1 MEARR
6 REYIGEEPM
15 LHGRPTSVWL
25 AGSRET
31 AYEPLTADV
40 EADVA
45 VIGGGLTGVLAA
57 VQLAE
62 AGRSVVLLEARR
74 LGGNATGHTTAKA
87 TVHHGLTYAHLKST
101 YGELGA
107 LRYAEANMRGLDLLR
122 ELSGRVGGDYE
133 RVPSYLYVE
142 SPSERD
148 MLRDEADVMAS
159 LGLPAEYVESL
170 DVPFPFAGAVRLED
184 QGQFDPMRLLLGA
197 IEAHPEVRVFEQ
209 TRATRIDD
217 GEPCVVSAE
226 GGRVTAR
233 DVVVASQFPAKDTT
247 AFFSRLFAHTAFA
260 LAVRVSDPLGNAMF
274 YCEKPEHAV
283 RWSRDASGPLLVIS
297 GESRPTGARG
307 DERVS
312 YVNLEDWTRRHFDV
326 TEVAYHWSTEDYST
340 PDKVPFTGRMP
351 RTRHVWM
358 ATGFGG
364 WGMTN
369 AAASAL
375 VLRNL
380 VLGERDSAADLLDP
394 GRVPKAGY
402 LKFLE
407 ENLGVAE
414 DFTIG
419 RVMTT
424 QMRDPEGL
432 GRDEGAIVSHAGK
445 VHAAYRVGAGP
456 VTLLKPECTHLKC
469 QVNWNEAEKTWDCP
483 CHGSR
488 FAHDGGVLYGP
499 AKMPLVREDASLED
513 TP

>member
-1 MEARR
+1 MEARS
-6 REYIGEEPM
+6 REYIGDEPM

-25 AGSRET
+25 AGARET
-31 AYEPLTADV
+31 EYPPLTSDV
-40 EADVA
+40 EAEVA
-45 VIGGGLTGVLAA
+45 VVGGGLTGVLAA
-57 VQLAE
+57 ALLAE

-87 TVHHGLTYAHLKST
+87 TIHHGPIYSHLQNT
-101 YGELGA
+101 YGEIGA
-107 LRYAEANMRGLDLLR
+107 LRYAEVNMRGLNLLR
-122 ELSGRVGGDYE
+122 EMSARVGGDYE
-133 RVPSYLYVE
+133 CVPSYVFTE
-142 SPSERD
+142 SPAGRD
-148 MLRDEADVMAS
+148 DLRREAEVMAG
-159 LGLPAEYVESL
+159 LGLAARYVDAV

-184 QGQFDPMRLLLGA
+184 QAQFDPMRLLLGVV
-197 IEAHPEVRVFEQ
+197 EAHPEIRVFEQ
-209 TRATRIDD
+209 TRAIRIDD
-217 GEPCVVSAE
+217 GDPCVVWAE
-226 GGRVTAR
+226 GGRVRAR
-233 DVVVASQFPAKDTT
+233 DVVVASQFPAKDTA

-260 LAVRVSDPLGNAMF
+260 LGVRVSDRLENAMF
-274 YCEKPEHAV
+274 YCESPEHAV
-283 RWSRDASGPLLVIS
+283 RWSRDETGPLLVIS

-326 TEVAYHWSTEDYST
+326 TEVAYHWSTEDFDT
-340 PDKVPFTGRMP
+340 PDGVPFTGRTP
-351 RTRHVWM
+351 RTKRVWM

-380 VLGERDSAADLLDP
+380 VLGERDSAAELLDP
-394 GRVPKAGY
+394 ARVPKAG
-402 LKFLE
+402 LVRFLE
-407 ENLGVAE
+407 KNLAVAE

-424 QMRDPEGL
+424 QSRDPETL
-432 GRDEGAIVSHAGK
+432 GRDEAGIVSHAGK
-445 VHAAYRVGAGP
+445 VHAAYREGAGP
-456 VTLLKPECTHLKC
+456 VTLLKPECAHLKC

-488 FAHDGGVLYGP
+488 YAHDGSVLYGP
-499 AKMPLVREDASLED
+499 AKMPLVREEASLED